1 MFGSPRQI
9 KGVYNSSMITKT
21 DFLQFLDTPMHL
33 WASKHGQIEKAPSL
47 FDQHLMKQGKEIE
60 GLAREF
66 IQEHLLRGTNT
77 EITHEKTFIDG
88 NFQARIDTL
97 VRYPAEEVVDIYEIK
112 SSSSVKKEDKFD
124 AAFQL
129 VVCEASET
137 VRDVYIVH
145 LNKEYVRQGELEL
158 GKLFVAENVNE
169 YIEALREEVLVNR
182 EDAWRV
188 ATLDSKADIQTCVKP
203 KTCPCPALC
212 HGELPEYSIYDI
224 PRLHRNKARELKADG
239 ILAIGDLP
247 PGYPLSDLQAKH
259 VRTIKSGES
268 LISPPAIRE
277 ELSKLE
283 YPLNFLDYET
293 YNPGIPFFD
302 GYKPYQHIVFQY
314 SLHIFKDSEAEPEH
328 YELLLTD
335 EGDPGI
341 NLAEQLSKH
350 ITDAGSVIVW
360 FKPFETGRNKDL
372 AERYP
377 EYRDLLLNI
386 NSRIYDLME
395 IFSKGLYVHPDFR
408 GSSSI
413 KNVLPV
419 LVPEFDQNYAELPI
433 SNGEEAMLAW
443 ADIMSGNIPGEQ
455 VPKIRQNLLAYCE
468 LDTWAMVEI
477 WEVLNEKRS

>member
-1 MFGSPRQI
+1 MNTNG
-9 KGVYNSSMITKT
+9 YTITKS

-33 WASKHGQIEKAPSL
+33 WASKHDKIETAPSL
-47 FDQHLMKQGKEIE
+47 FGQHLMKQGKEIE
-60 GLAREF
+60 VLAREF
-66 IQEHLLRGTNT
+66 IQVHLLQGTNT
-77 EITHEKTFIDG
+77 ELTHEKTFIDG
-88 NFQARIDTL
+88 NFQARVDTL
-97 VRYPAEEVVDIYEIK
+97 ARYPAEEVMDIYEIK

-124 AAFQL
+124 AAFQR

-158 GKLFVAENVNE
+158 GKLFVAENMNE
-169 YIEALREEVLVNR
+169 DIEALREEVIVTR

-188 ATLDSKADIQTCVKP
+188 AALDSKVDIQTCVKP
-203 KTCPCPALC
+203 KECPCPALC

-224 PRLHRNKARELKADG
+224 PRLNRNKARELKADG
-239 ILAIGDLP
+239 ILAIHDMP

-259 VRTIKSGES
+259 VRTIKSGEP
-268 LISPPAIRE
+268 LINPPAIRE

-302 GYKPYQHIVFQY
+302 GYHPYQHIVFQY
-314 SLHIFKDSEAEPEH
+314 SLHVFESPGAKPKH
-328 YELLLTD
+328 YEILLTD
-335 EGDPGI
+335 EDDPGI
-341 NLAEQLSKH
+341 KLAEQLSKH
-350 ITDAGSVIVW
+350 VTDTGSVIVW
-360 FKPFETGRNKDL
+360 FKPFETGRNKDM

-386 NSRIYDLME
+386 NTRIYDLME
-395 IFSKGLYVHPDFR
+395 IFSKGLYVHPDFL
-408 GSSSI
+408 GSASI

-433 SNGEEAMLAW
+433 SDGEEAMLAW
-443 ADIMSGNIPGEQ
+443 ADIMSGNVSGEQ
-455 VPKIRQNLLAYCE
+455 ASQKRKNLLAYCE
-468 LDTWAMVEI
+468 LDTWAMVKI
-477 WEVLNEKRS
+477 WEVLNEVV